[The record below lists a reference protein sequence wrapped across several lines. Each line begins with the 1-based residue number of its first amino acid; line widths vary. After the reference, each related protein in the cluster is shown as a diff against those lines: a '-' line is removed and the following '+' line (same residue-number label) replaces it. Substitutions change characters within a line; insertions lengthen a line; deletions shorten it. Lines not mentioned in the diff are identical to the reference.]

1 MSDGINPIWLPS
13 EERIKNS
20 NFQKYFSFLKTH
32 FNKDFSDYN
41 DLYNWSINDIEDF
54 WKSIWEYSGII
65 YSNTY
70 SSVLEKRIMP
80 GAVWFKDSRLNFAEN
95 LLRFNDDHNAL
106 ISIRENHPTI
116 KLSYKQLNNL
126 VSRCAEGLKT
136 LGVKNGDRIA
146 GFVTNY
152 PESIIA
158 MLAATSLGA
167 IWSSTSPD
175 FGIEGVF
182 DRFGQIEPKVLF
194 AIESYNYAGKKIN
207 CRDKIEQIKRNIPSI
222 EKVILINE
230 FDELVNKFQQS
241 NQTSNQTNFIYFN
254 ELLSNTSNSLKFQQ
268 LPFDHPVYI
277 MYSSGTTGKP
287 KCIVHGAGGT
297 LLQHFKELHLHTD
310 VKRDD
315 KIAYYTTCGW
325 MMWNWL
331 ISGLQLGA
339 SVALIDGSPVYPNN
353 EILWKK
359 IEEEEISI
367 FGTSPKYLTSI
378 EKNGLIPKEKFNLTK
393 LKTML
398 STGSP
403 LSVENFNWVYNNVKS
418 DLQLSSISGGT
429 DIISCFM
436 LGCSIL
442 PVYKEE
448 IQCRGLGMKVEAW
461 DDDGNSLNN
470 EKGELVCTEP
480 FPSSPIYFWNDSENK
495 NYKKAYFERFPNVWH
510 HGDFITITKNGGVI
524 VYGRSDATLNPG
536 GVRIGTAEIYR
547 VVESVE
553 EVLDSLVVG
562 QNFQNDV
569 RVILFVMLKD
579 KLELD
584 NNLIE
589 KIKTKI
595 RLTATPRHVPAF
607 IFQVKSIPHTISGKK
622 VELAVTR
629 IFNSKKVDNKE
640 ALINPESLEE
650 YYIIKSHLNL

>member
-622 VELAVTR
+622 V
-629 IFNSKKVDNKE
+629 
-640 ALINPESLEE
+640 
-650 YYIIKSHLNL
+650 